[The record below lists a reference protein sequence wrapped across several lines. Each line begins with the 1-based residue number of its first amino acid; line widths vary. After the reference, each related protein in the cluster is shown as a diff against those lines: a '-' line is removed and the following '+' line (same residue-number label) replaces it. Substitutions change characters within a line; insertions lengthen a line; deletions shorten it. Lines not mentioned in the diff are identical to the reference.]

1 MLREHDLFEVVL
13 NPGADKREKLVL
25 GQITRPAGDTG
36 RIMLGCGRCPDSCQS
51 AAQHLQ
57 SIRTLLKSQRLLPF
71 IELLEGHRGRDSDLW
86 NRDHHMLYRKITE

>member
-36 RIMLGCGRCPDSCQS
+36 RIMLGCGRKLIAQI
-51 AAQHLQ
+51 AA
-57 SIRTLLKSQRLLPF
+57 KARLNISSLSVPC
-71 IELLEGHRGRDSDLW
+71 
-86 NRDHHMLYRKITE
+86 